1 MVNLEPKVLLDLLGP
16 GYVTDCRARE
26 NLNIYCFLQCK
37 PVFYRALLV

>member
-16 GYVTDCRARE
+16 GYVTDCKVRE
-26 NLNIYCFLQCK
+26 NLDIDYFLQCK